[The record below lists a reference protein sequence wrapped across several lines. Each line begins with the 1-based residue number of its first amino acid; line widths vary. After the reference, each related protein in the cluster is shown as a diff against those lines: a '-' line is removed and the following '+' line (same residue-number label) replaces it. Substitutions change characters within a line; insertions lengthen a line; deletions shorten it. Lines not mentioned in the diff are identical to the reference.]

1 MQQRYADAALYAAD
15 SWVPGARTTVYSIA
29 DLHARTGCLVRVVM
43 ADGDV
48 FTGIFRTEILSA
60 YALSVFISGPRS
72 ATLTIDEIVSIDSL

>member
-1 MQQRYADAALYAAD
+1 MQQRYADTTLCAVDA
-15 SWVPGARTTVYSIA
+15 WVPASRTTVYSIP
-29 DLHARTGCLVRVVM
+29 DPHARTGCLVRVVM

>member
-1 MQQRYADAALYAAD
+1 MPQRDDDATLSAVD
-15 SWVPGARTTVYSIA
+15 SWVPASRITVYSIA
-29 DLHARTGCLVRVVM
+29 DLHARTGSLVRVVM